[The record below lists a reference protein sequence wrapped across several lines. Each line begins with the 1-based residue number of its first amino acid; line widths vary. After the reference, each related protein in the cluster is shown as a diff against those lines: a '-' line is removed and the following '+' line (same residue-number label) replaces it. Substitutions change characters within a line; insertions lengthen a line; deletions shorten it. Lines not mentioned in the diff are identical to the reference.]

1 MRRGFAGATAI
12 GTAIGR
18 SSRRVWNGEYT
29 CDDARWTGAVGTWRG
44 EGVFKSDIAI

>member
-1 MRRGFAGATAI
+1 M

-18 SSRRVWNGEYT
+18 RSRRVGNGEYT